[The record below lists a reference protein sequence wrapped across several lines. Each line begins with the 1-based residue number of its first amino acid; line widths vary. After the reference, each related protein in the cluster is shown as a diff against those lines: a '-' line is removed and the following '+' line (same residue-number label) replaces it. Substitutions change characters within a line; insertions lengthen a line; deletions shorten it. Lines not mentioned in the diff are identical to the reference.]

1 MATLGILEQ
10 DIFDN
15 KSGRFLVQT
24 RVKIASSSDS
34 VEVPEG
40 LDNASHVAVIP
51 VDPDNT
57 APTVSS
63 ITQAAYPQ
71 ANTVNLSGGTKG
83 AEMLVISLHL
93 GSAAGL

>member
-1 MATLGILEQ
+1 MAALGILEQ

-24 RVKIASSSDS
+24 RVQVASASDT

-40 LDNASHVAVIP
+40 LDNASHVAVVP
-51 VDPDNT
+51 VDPDDT

-63 ITQAAYPQ
+63 ITQADYPES
-71 ANTVNLSGGTKG
+71 ATVNLSGGTVG
-83 AEMLVISLHL
+83 AEMLVLSVHL
-93 GSAAGL
+93 GSASGL